1 MGNLLLAEGLHKA
14 FAGFPAL
21 RGATLEVRTGEVVAV
36 IGPNGAGKTTL
47 FHLITGVLQPDR
59 GRVVFEG
66 REITRWPAHHRCA
79 LGIGRTFQIAN
90 IFPRLRVFD
99 NVHVAVLSRHRKT
112 FHPALPAS
120 RFAAREVWA
129 ILEHVGLADKAH
141 HPAGTLSHGD
151 QRTLEIA
158 IALAGRPKLL
168 VLDEPTAG
176 MSPEETEATLR
187 LLARLNQEEGLT
199 VLFCEHDMEVVF
211 ATAHRIAVMHQ
222 GRTVIQGS
230 PEEVRRH
237 PEVQAAYLGSG
248 DA

>member
-1 MGNLLLAEGLHKA
+1 MGNLLLVEGLHKA
-14 FAGFPAL
+14 FDGFPAL

-59 GRVVFEG
+59 GRVVFQG
-66 REITRWPAHHRCA
+66 REITRWPAHRRCA

-90 IFPRLRVFD
+90 VFPRLRVFD

-112 FHPALPAS
+112 FHLALPAS

-176 MSPEETEATLR
+176 MSPEETAATLR

-211 ATAHRIAVMHQ
+211 ATAHRIAVMHH
-222 GRTVIQGS
+222 GRTVVQGS

-237 PEVQAAYLGSG
+237 PEVQAAYLGS
-248 DA
+248 AHA

>member
-1 MGNLLLAEGLHKA
+1 MGNLLLAEGLHKS
-14 FAGFPAL
+14 FDGFPAL
-21 RGATLEVRTGEVVAV
+21 RGATVEVREAEVVAV

-59 GRVVFEG
+59 GRVVFRG
-66 REITRWPAHHRCA
+66 REITRWPAYRRCA

-90 IFPRLRVFD
+90 VFPRLRVFD
-99 NVHVAVLSRHRKT
+99 NVHVAVLSHHGKT
-112 FHPALPAS
+112 LHLALPAS
-120 RFAAREVWA
+120 RFATREVWA

-141 HPAGTLSHGD
+141 HLAGALSHGD
-151 QRTLEIA
+151 QRILEIA

-176 MSPEETEATLR
+176 MSPEETAATLR
-187 LLARLNQEEGLT
+187 LLARLNREEGLT

-211 ATAHRIAVMHQ
+211 ATAHRIAVMHH
-222 GRTVIQGS
+222 GRTVVQGS

-237 PEVQAAYLGSG
+237 PAVQAAYLGS
-248 DA
+248 AHA

>member
-1 MGNLLLAEGLHKA
+1 MDNLLLAEEVHKA
-14 FAGFPAL
+14 FDGFPAV
-21 RGATLEVRTGEVVAV
+21 RGATLEVRAGEVVAV

-59 GRVVFEG
+59 GRIVFDG
-66 REITRWPAHHRCA
+66 QEITRWPAHRRCA

-90 IFPRLRVFD
+90 VFARLRVFD
-99 NVHVAVLSRHRKT
+99 NVHVAVLSRHRKNL
-112 FHPALPAS
+112 HLALPAS
-120 RFAAREVWA
+120 RFATEEVWA
-129 ILEHVGLADKAH
+129 ILERTGLTDKAH

-158 IALAGRPKLL
+158 IALASRPKLL

-176 MSPEETEATLR
+176 MSPEETTATMHLIT
-187 LLARLNQEEGLT
+187 RLNREEGLT

-211 ATAHRIAVMHQ
+211 ASAHRIAVMHH
-222 GRTVIQGS
+222 GRTVVQGA

-237 PEVQAAYLGSG
+237 PEVQAAYLGSA